1 MKKRLIAAA
10 CAFIVLLAVITALL
24 CAVIEKSDSGDYG
37 RFAVAANEIEQLIE
51 SGQTDS
57 ALVCTKQ
64 LKNELSAYSPE
75 QTFEP
80 AYLWAVFAGG
90 AIIVIAVF
98 IYIWFAIIRPFEK
111 LTGFAER
118 IAGGDLDLPLDY
130 QRTNYFGRFTWAFDS
145 MRREIVKARTG
156 EKEAIENN
164 KTIIATLSHD
174 IKTPVASIRAYAEG
188 LEAGMDTTAEKRQ
201 KYLSVIMNKC
211 DEVTKLTND
220 MFLHSLSDLDKL
232 KMNNE
237 TIEFCSFAEKVI
249 CEIGD
254 EYGDISFIK
263 PDFSAT
269 VNADKNRLTQI
280 FGNVITNARKYAKT
294 KIDVS
299 ITLDG
304 GYVSIHFRDHGN
316 GIPDEDI
323 PFIFGKFYRGKNCGS
338 EQGSGLGLYIVKYV
352 AEQSMGTAKLR
363 NCDKGLEVTI
373 SLPVKNA

>member
-10 CAFIVLLAVITALL
+10 SAFIVLLAVITALL
-24 CAVIEKSDSGDYG
+24 CGFAQKSDSGDYG

-51 SGQTDS
+51 SGETDS
-57 ALVCTKQ
+57 ALAYTKQ

-80 AYLWAVFAGG
+80 AYLWAVFAVGTV
-90 AIIVIAVF
+90 IVIAVF

-130 QRTNYFGRFTWAFDS
+130 ERTNYFGRFTWAFDS

-188 LEAGMDTTAEKRQ
+188 LEAGMDTTPEKRR

-237 TIEFCSFAEKVI
+237 TIELCSFAEKVI
-249 CEIGD
+249 CDIGD

-294 KIDVS
+294 NIDVS

-304 GYVSIHFRDHGN
+304 GYVSIHFRDYGS

-352 AEQSMGTAKLR
+352 AEQSLGTAKLR

-373 SLPVKNA
+373 SLPVKNS

>member
-51 SGQTDS
+51 SGHTDS

-64 LKNELSAYSPE
+64 LRNELSAYSPE

-164 KTIIATLSHD
+164 KTIIVGKDAPANQESVLCTCMAGSLCCTPETNTL
-174 IKTPVASIRAYAEG
+174 
-188 LEAGMDTTAEKRQ
+188 
-201 KYLSVIMNKC
+201 
-211 DEVTKLTND
+211 
-220 MFLHSLSDLDKL
+220 
-232 KMNNE
+232 
-237 TIEFCSFAEKVI
+237 
-249 CEIGD
+249 
-254 EYGDISFIK
+254 
-263 PDFSAT
+263 
-269 VNADKNRLTQI
+269 
-280 FGNVITNARKYAKT
+280 
-294 KIDVS
+294 
-299 ITLDG
+299 
-304 GYVSIHFRDHGN
+304 
-316 GIPDEDI
+316 
-323 PFIFGKFYRGKNCGS
+323 
-338 EQGSGLGLYIVKYV
+338 
-352 AEQSMGTAKLR
+352 
-363 NCDKGLEVTI
+363 
-373 SLPVKNA
+373 